1 MKTLRIILLATIV
14 IGLMGA
20 ISCGSNSQA
29 VSENDQ
35 AQIYAVLIKRLY
47 HDYQPGQVTGYIM
60 KYTDDNTGIRG
71 GSSDS
76 KILPESL
83 QKAVLNALADLD
95 KTTLADAENRYIG
108 VSQSSEIP
116 EGVIF
121 LPGGG
126 CQIILGNI
134 RPQKD
139 GSVQVTASLSF
150 GGTGGGGTTFIIEK
164 IDNVWTV
171 TGTTG
176 PIWMS

>member
-1 MKTLRIILLATIV
+1 MKKFICLSIFFVLL
-14 IGLMGA
+14 LLP
-20 ISCGSNSQA
+20 ISCDNNSRA
-29 VSENDQ
+29 LSEDDQ

-95 KTTLADAENRYIG
+95 KTTLTDAEKRYVWI
-108 VSQSSEIP
+108 SQSSEIP

-126 CQIILGNI
+126 CHIILGNI
-134 RPQKD
+134 HPQED
-139 GSVQVTASLSF
+139 GSVQVTASLYF
-150 GGTGGGGTTFIIEK
+150 GGTGGGGTTFVIKK

-176 PIWMS
+176 PIWIS